1 MLEITDPLVAK
12 WMQTLISGV
21 PKTMDNREGW
31 RRMAGSNSAV
41 ALALRVGALTVIG
54 RGDSELL
61 LDCLGETEAEAEA
74 AVMGHAHYGRVFR
87 RRVVD
92 VPALRDLM
100 EAEVAAL
107 TATAGATPVV
117 INDPH
122 GELFPWPG
130 GNPPTFQK
138 V

>member
-12 WMQTLISGV
+12 WMQTLIIGV
-21 PKTMDNREGW
+21 PKTMNTREGW
-31 RRMAGSNSAV
+31 RRMAASNSAV

-54 RGDSELL
+54 REDSELL

-74 AVMGHAHYGRVFR
+74 AVMAHALYGQIFR
-87 RRVVD
+87 RRVLD

-100 EAEVAAL
+100 EAEVEPFTAAK
-107 TATAGATPVV
+107 GAPPIV

-122 GELFPWPG
+122 GELCPWPG
-130 GNPPTFQK
+130 GNPPTFR
-138 V
+138 

>member
-1 MLEITDPLVAK
+1 MLEIADPLVAN
-12 WMQTLISGV
+12 WMQTLIIGV
-21 PKTMDNREGW
+21 PKAMDTREGW
-31 RRMAGSNSAV
+31 RRMAGSNPAV
-41 ALALRVGALTVIG
+41 ALALRVGALTAIG

-74 AVMGHAHYGRVFR
+74 AITGHAHYGRIFR

-100 EAEVAAL
+100 EAEVKAL
-107 TATAGATPVV
+107 TATVGAPPAM

-122 GELFPWPG
+122 GELLPWPG
-130 GNPPTFQK
+130 GNLPIFRQ